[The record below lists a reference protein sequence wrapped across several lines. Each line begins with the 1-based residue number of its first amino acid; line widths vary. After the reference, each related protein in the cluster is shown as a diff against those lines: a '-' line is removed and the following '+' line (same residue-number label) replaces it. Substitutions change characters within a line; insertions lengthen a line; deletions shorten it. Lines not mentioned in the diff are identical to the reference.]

1 LYEADMSPTRHIQ
14 RALIALAFASLTA
27 SAVAA
32 GPLPKKVGQCTETTV
47 KSVEYRL
54 EGAPD
59 SGSAISYANGGY
71 QVSYEAVPAIRH
83 SRRGDKIRLCLTELP
98 TDCPKGDE
106 RGKIYRA
113 TNLRTGET
121 WELPDSEH
129 GCGGA

>member
-1 LYEADMSPTRHIQ
+1 MSLARDVQ
-14 RALIALAFASLTA
+14 RSLFALALTVLTA

-54 EGAPD
+54 VGAPD
-59 SGSAISYANGGY
+59 SGSAISYVNGGY
-71 QVSYEAVPAIRH
+71 QVSYEAVPAIRA
-83 SRRGDKIRLCLTELP
+83 SRRGDPIRLCLIELP
-98 TDCPKGDE
+98 TDCPPGDE

-113 TNLRTGET
+113 TNLRTGKS

>member
-1 LYEADMSPTRHIQ
+1 MSLLPHVQ
-14 RALIALAFASLTA
+14 RSLAAVALVTLTA
-27 SAVAA
+27 GAVAA
-32 GPLPKKVGQCTETTV
+32 GPLPKKIGQCTETTV

-71 QVSYEAVPAIRH
+71 QVSYEAVPAIKR
-83 SRRGDKIRLCLTELP
+83 SRRGDKIRLCLIELP
-98 TDCPKGDE
+98 IDCPPGDE

-113 TNLRTGET
+113 TNLRTGES

>member
-1 LYEADMSPTRHIQ
+1 MTLTHHLR
-14 RALIALAFASLTA
+14 RALITLALTVLTA

-32 GPLPKKVGQCTETTV
+32 GPLPKQVGQCTETTV

-71 QVSYEAVPAIRH
+71 QVSYEAVPAIRN
-83 SRRGDKIRLCLTELP
+83 SRRGDPIRLCLIELP
-98 TDCPKGDE
+98 KDCPPGDE

-113 TNLRTGET
+113 TNLRTGKS

-129 GCGGA
+129 SCGGA